1 MEHLIQ
7 LVKDKAALS
16 DAQAKAAVEAV
27 MAEFKLKFPGFLH
40 SELDKVASGGD
51 FGDSAREKF
60 DHLRDKLEEAAKK
73 AGEKAEDFA
82 EEVRSKFSE
91 IFGDKGKKQ

>member
-7 LVKDKAALS
+7 LVKDKAGLS
-16 DAQAKAAVEAV
+16 DEQAKTAVEAV

-40 SELDKVASGGD
+40 SEIDKVAEGGD

-60 DHLRDKLEEAAKK
+60 DHLREKLEEAAKK

-91 IFGDKGKKQ
+91 MFGEKGTKK

>member
-60 DHLRDKLEEAAKK
+60 DHLRDKL
-73 AGEKAEDFA
+73 
-82 EEVRSKFSE
+82 
-91 IFGDKGKKQ
+91 